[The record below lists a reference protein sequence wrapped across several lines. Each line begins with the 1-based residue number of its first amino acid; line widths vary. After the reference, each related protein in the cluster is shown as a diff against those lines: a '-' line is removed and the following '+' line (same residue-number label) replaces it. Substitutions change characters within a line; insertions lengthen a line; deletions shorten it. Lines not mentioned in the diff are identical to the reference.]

1 MELTYVTTEFAG
13 AVRHTEEQTAPFLP
27 DEGREVQLIN
37 LYPQHTYQTFD
48 GFGGAITESAAYI

>member
-13 AVRHTEEQTAPFLP
+13 AVRHTEEQTVPFLP

-37 LYPQHTYQTFD
+37 LYP
-48 GFGGAITESAAYI
+48 